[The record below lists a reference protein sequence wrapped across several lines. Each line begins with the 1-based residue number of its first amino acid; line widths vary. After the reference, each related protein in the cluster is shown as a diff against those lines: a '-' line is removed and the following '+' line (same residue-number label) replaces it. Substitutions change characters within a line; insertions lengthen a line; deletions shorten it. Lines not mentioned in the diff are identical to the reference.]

1 MTNIDTTETSLTVR
15 RTFDASRER
24 LFEAFTDPDDLEQW
38 QPSDNFDVE
47 VHTLEAEPGGELSLT
62 HIHGDTRLSIEGTF
76 EEVIE
81 NERLVHT
88 WRVIDHPIDDSVSR
102 IMVEFHDVEDGTE
115 VVFTHEN
122 LDPEMVED
130 TSQGWSWI
138 LGRLEK
144 VA

>member
-1 MTNIDTTETSLTVR
+1 MP
-15 RTFDASRER
+15 RER
-24 LFEAFTDPDDLEQW
+24 LFQAFTDTNYLERW
-38 QPSDNFDVE
+38 QPSGDFDVK
-47 VHTLEAEPGGELSLT
+47 VQTLEAEPGGEHSLT

-88 WRVIDHPIDDSVSR
+88 WQVMNHPIDDSESR
-102 IMVEFHDVEDGTE
+102 IRVEFPDAEAGSE

-138 LGRLEK
+138 LRRLET